1 MERML
6 NAGTAR
12 IAGIGRPVLRGS
24 PACLVLGY
32 DLSVGDTDRGV
43 VAERGAV
50 LPIML
55 EPDLFGTGITPC
67 P

>member
-1 MERML
+1 M
-6 NAGTAR
+6 
-12 IAGIGRPVLRGS
+12 
-24 PACLVLGY
+24 VLGY

-50 LPIML
+50 VPIML